1 MQISISIEN
10 FINAFM
16 IAVGIGVCILS
27 IIQIRKSPIDK
38 KVRGFLI
45 AFTSI
50 TLLYISLHLARQFMD
65 GVEGI
70 GILVSLHIVSYV
82 EFWCTAAMSLMLSQ
96 MILYISS
103 RDKAETTKI
112 MAVVLLV
119 LFISHS
125 IMLFVNAFT
134 GFLFYFDKANVYH
147 RGSLFLLSYVASILM
162 LSQNSY
168 LLIRYRKKFVKRVW
182 IAFWIYIGAPLVAL
196 IFQSIF
202 QGVQFLIF
210 AIVASGVNMFMVVT
224 RDLTV
229 RFAQQQVEASR
240 IDTELSMATQ
250 IQESMLPNIFP
261 AFPDRKELDIYAVM
275 KPAKEVGGDFY
286 DFFFIEKDLLGMVV
300 ADVSGKGVPAALFM
314 MASKILVQNLALVRK
329 DPKAALETTNE
340 QICKNNQGM
349 FVTIW
354 LGIIDLKTGILTAS
368 NAGHEYPIIRQP
380 NGKFE
385 TYKDKHGLVVGA
397 FPETQYTSYQI
408 KIEKGGMIFVY
419 TDGVVEATNG
429 NDEQFGLNRIVDTLN
444 SNDIPNPTVALET
457 VEKAVDEFVGGAPQ
471 FDDLTMLCFKYNGK

>member
-1 MQISISIEN
+1 MQISISVEN

-16 IAVGIGVCILS
+16 IAMGIGVCILS

-112 MAVVLLV
+112 MAVALLV

-134 GFLFYFDKANVYH
+134 GFLFYFDEANVYH
-147 RGSLFLLSYVASILM
+147 RGSLFVLSYVASILM
-162 LSQNSY
+162 LAQNSY

-202 QGVQFLIF
+202 QGIQFLIF
-210 AIVASGVNMFMVVT
+210 AVVASGVNMFMVVT

-286 DFFFIEKDLLGMVV
+286 DFFFIE
-300 ADVSGKGVPAALFM
+300 
-314 MASKILVQNLALVRK
+314 N
-329 DPKAALETTNE
+329 T
-340 QICKNNQGM
+340 
-349 FVTIW
+349 
-354 LGIIDLKTGILTAS
+354 
-368 NAGHEYPIIRQP
+368 
-380 NGKFE
+380 
-385 TYKDKHGLVVGA
+385 
-397 FPETQYTSYQI
+397 FPV
-408 KIEKGGMIFVY
+408 F
-419 TDGVVEATNG
+419 
-429 NDEQFGLNRIVDTLN
+429 
-444 SNDIPNPTVALET
+444 
-457 VEKAVDEFVGGAPQ
+457 
-471 FDDLTMLCFKYNGK
+471 